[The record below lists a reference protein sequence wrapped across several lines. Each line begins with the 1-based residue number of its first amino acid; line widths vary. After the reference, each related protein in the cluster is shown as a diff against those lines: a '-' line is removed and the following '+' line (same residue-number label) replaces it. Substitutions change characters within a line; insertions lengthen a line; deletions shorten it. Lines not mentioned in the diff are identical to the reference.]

1 MSKTHHN
8 GGQFWGLD
16 GLYWGLAGAFWG
28 SGGGFWR
35 EGTKWG
41 FLGGVDGVAGVDIFC
56 GGGGK
61 GGVFGGERVFGGG
74 GWCGGTD
81 ILSGGWGKWCIIGRN
96 EGFGWRNLG
105 ERW

>member
-1 MSKTHHN
+1 MSKIHHK

-41 FLGGVDGVAGVDIFC
+41 FLGGVDGVAGLTFC
-56 GGGGK
+56 QAGGVNGALLAGMRVLGGGIWGK
-61 GGVFGGERVFGGG
+61 GGEK
-74 GWCGGTD
+74 
-81 ILSGGWGKWCIIGRN
+81 SH
-96 EGFGWRNLG
+96 
-105 ERW
+105 